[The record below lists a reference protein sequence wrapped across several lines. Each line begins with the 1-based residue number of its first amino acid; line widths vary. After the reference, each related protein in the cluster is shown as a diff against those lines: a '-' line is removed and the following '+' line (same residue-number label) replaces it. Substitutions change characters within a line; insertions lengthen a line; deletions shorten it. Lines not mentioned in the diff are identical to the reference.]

1 MDDAA
6 EVPSVG
12 ADAVTSAAVSAH
24 ALPSFRD
31 DARVVAWW
39 LVVGVVAGA
48 VVGGLIGGV
57 GGRLAMLALRLTSDV
72 PGLTT
77 DDGFT
82 VGRFTLSGSLQL
94 YFAMAQVGAVNGLA
108 YVAARPFL
116 PERVGTVLWGLVGA
130 AVTGGLVVHRDGV
143 DFAFL
148 EPSWLAVASFVALPG
163 IGALA
168 IAWLVERAARLE
180 PWRCSRWF
188 ALLLVPALPAVIGVA
203 VLALVPAAVVVALGR
218 IRRLRRLPRAR
229 WARLAAFGV
238 LVLMISLGA
247 VDLAR
252 DAAAIV

>member
-1 MDDAA
+1 VVD
-6 EVPSVG
+6 
-12 ADAVTSAAVSAH
+12 SAAVSAH
-24 ALPSFRD
+24 AHPSFRD
-31 DARVVAWW
+31 DARLVAWW
-39 LVVGVVAGA
+39 LLVGIVAGA

-57 GGRLAMLALRLTSDV
+57 GGRFVMLALRLTSDV

-94 YFAMAQVGAVNGLA
+94 YFAMAQVGAVNAVA

-116 PERVGTVLWGLVGA
+116 PDRGKTVLWALVGA
-130 AVTGGLVVHRDGV
+130 AVTGGLVVHREGA

-148 EPSWLAVASFVALPG
+148 EPGWLAVASFVALPG
-163 IGALA
+163 VGALV
-168 IAWLVERAARLE
+168 IAWSVERAARLE
-180 PWRCSRWF
+180 PWRCSRWL

-203 VLALVPAAVVVALGR
+203 LIAVVPAVLVVALGR
-218 IRRLRRLPRAR
+218 VQQLRRLPSVR
-229 WARLAAFGV
+229 WARLAAFGA

-247 VDLAR
+247 LDLGR